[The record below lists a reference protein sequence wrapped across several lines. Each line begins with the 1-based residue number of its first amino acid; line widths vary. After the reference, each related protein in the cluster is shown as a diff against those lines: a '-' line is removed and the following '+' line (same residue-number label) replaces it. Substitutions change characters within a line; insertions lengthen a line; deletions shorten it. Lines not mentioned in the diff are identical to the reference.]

1 MDRRNNGDRTPLLE
15 IDNTKMADSFVAPRA
30 PPSSSS
36 SNGNGSGIIVNKN
49 GSSDPFYTVRDSVN
63 SQVDKI
69 KVRYEQF
76 LGLVKA
82 VDTATNA
89 DFKELRK
96 GLIRDVR
103 KADRDVGGLKGTVEM
118 VQKNRLKF
126 PHIKDTELASRK
138 KFVDEMEALVSEVKN
153 GIDSSAVRRK
163 LEDDETK
170 MRRAAFD
177 GSSDALR
184 TSVDKE
190 NHSFITDQRQLTHET
205 IQHQDV
211 QLDSLGQAVDRLG
224 QMGKDINQE
233 LQEQN
238 VMLDQLDN
246 DLGNAGEKM
255 NVVMEG
261 LAKLLKTRDG
271 CQIWTIVILAI
282 ILVLLVVAVIWL

>member
-1 MDRRNNGDRTPLLE
+1 METRNNSDSTPLLE
-15 IDNTKMADSFVAPRA
+15 IDSKKMADSFVAPRA

-36 SNGNGSGIIVNKN
+36 GGGNGSGILSKN
-49 GSSDPFYTVRDSVN
+49 GSSDPFYTVKDSVS

-76 LGLVKA
+76 LGLVKT
-82 VDTATNA
+82 VDTATHA

-96 GLIRDVR
+96 NLVKDVR
-103 KADRDVGGLKGTVEM
+103 KADRDVGGLKGTVDM

-138 KFVDEMEALVSEVKN
+138 KFVDEMQEMLDDVKN

-163 LEDDETK
+163 LEEDETK

-184 TSVDKE
+184 TSVDRE
-190 NHSFITDQRQLTHET
+190 NHAFVADQRQMTQET
-205 IQHQDV
+205 IQHQDI
-211 QLDSLGQAVDRLG
+211 QLDHLGQAVDRLG

-238 VMLDQLDN
+238 LMLDQLDN
-246 DLGNAGEKM
+246 DLGDAGEKM